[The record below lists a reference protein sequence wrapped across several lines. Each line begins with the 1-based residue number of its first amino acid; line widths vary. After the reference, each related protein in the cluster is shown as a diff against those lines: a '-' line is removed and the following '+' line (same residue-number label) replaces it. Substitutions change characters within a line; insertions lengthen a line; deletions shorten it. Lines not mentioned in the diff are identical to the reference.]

1 MGTVVTNLVSSR
13 VAYNFSTRVFTQ
25 GLVQYND
32 SVNLWS
38 VNLRLGWLQAA
49 NTGLFLVY
57 NDTDGLG
64 DFVPNGSGRS
74 LILKYSRLFD
84 LLQ

>member
-1 MGTVVTNLVSSR
+1 MGAVVTNLVSSR
-13 VAYNFSTRVFTQ
+13 VAYNFSTRVFAQ

-38 VNLRLGWLQAA
+38 VNLRFGWLQAA
-49 NTGLFLVY
+49 NTGFFLVY
-57 NDTDGLG
+57 NDTYGHG
-64 DFVPNGSGRS
+64 DFVPYGSGRS
-74 LILKYSRLFD
+74 LTLKYSRLFD